1 MKKNLFVLILL
12 CAMSVI
18 QVNAGENPAVRREY
32 DFTSFNAI
40 RTVSDGQAVGIFT
53 FELRYGYFFIF
64 FTSSRALPACLISKR
79 SMSSLSHTSIMT
91 L

>member
-12 CAMSVI
+12 CAISVI

-40 RTVSDGQAVGIFT
+40 RTVSDGQAVSGRGRFVST
-53 FELRYGYFFIF
+53 N
-64 FTSSRALPACLISKR
+64 
-79 SMSSLSHTSIMT
+79 
-91 L
+91 